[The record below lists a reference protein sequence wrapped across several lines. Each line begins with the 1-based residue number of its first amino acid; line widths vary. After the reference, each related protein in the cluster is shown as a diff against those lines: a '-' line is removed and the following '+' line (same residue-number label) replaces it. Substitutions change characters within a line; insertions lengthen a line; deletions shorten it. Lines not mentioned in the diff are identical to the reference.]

1 MEGDFVV
8 YEGRKVPRAH
18 FRAFVYGTDNKQKL
32 VNSYEEFEAAM
43 ATGIWFAT
51 KEEAN
56 GLLVKFEDKPKKKQ
70 SVRAETQ
77 DEFLA
82 K

>member
-8 YEGRKVPRAH
+8 YEGRKVPRAN
-18 FRAFVYGTDNKQKL
+18 FRAFVYGSDNKQKL
-32 VNSYEEFEAAM
+32 VNSYEEFESAM

-51 KEEAN
+51 KDECKGMKAT
-56 GLLVKFEDKPKKKQ
+56 KKQ
-70 SVRAETQ
+70 KECAETR

-82 K
+82 NAK